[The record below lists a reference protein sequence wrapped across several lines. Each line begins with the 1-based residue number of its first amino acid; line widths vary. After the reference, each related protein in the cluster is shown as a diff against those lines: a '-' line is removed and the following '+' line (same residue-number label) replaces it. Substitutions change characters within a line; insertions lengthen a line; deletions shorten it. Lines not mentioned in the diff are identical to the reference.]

1 MSSARAFQSGNIF
14 CESEATH
21 NTLVTVTE
29 SEADTV
35 RTQDDPPI
43 SEDSSKRDTIV
54 DSEAMLS
61 DMPIGSPEASSG
73 SIQMD
78 DSREDAVEVEEQKEE
93 PPELEGPSFAN
104 LADEY
109 RAKAQAA
116 EKDQE
121 SKTKSAGESL
131 LSNYRY

>member
-78 DSREDAVEVEEQKEE
+78 DSREDAVEVELGDVEA
-93 PPELEGPSFAN
+93 EGGTAVDGANDADRVTNPSVAP
-104 LADEY
+104 A
-109 RAKAQAA
+109 R
-116 EKDQE
+116 
-121 SKTKSAGESL
+121 
-131 LSNYRY
+131 